1 MLSFLAMAHFL
12 IPSGPILLEA
22 RIGPENGVVGSVGR
36 PPRDTPPILGGPL
49 HSINWASS
57 ASSLCATR
65 VRTFLWHCLRGRCRI
80 EFGSLKQLDP

>member
-49 HSINWASS
+49 HSIN
-57 ASSLCATR
+57 
-65 VRTFLWHCLRGRCRI
+65 
-80 EFGSLKQLDP
+80 

>member
-36 PPRDTPPILGGPL
+36 PPRDSPP
-49 HSINWASS
+49 HSRRAITLDQLSFQ
-57 ASSLCATR
+57 R
-65 VRTFLWHCLRGRCRI
+65 VLFVCYAR
-80 EFGSLKQLDP
+80 